1 MFFLEPS
8 GPPNNAN
15 ATSENSTSIMIIWE
29 PLSREYQN
37 GIIIGYT
44 INLTKVGSEDISQHN
59 SSRENI
65 TIGSL
70 SPFTTYSFT
79 VAAQTR
85 VGTGPYTT
93 TSTVMTSED
102 GVFIATL
109 NNMILRCSVY
119 VNKACVCVVLRF

>member
-1 MFFLEPS
+1 
-8 GPPNNAN
+8 
-15 ATSENSTSIMIIWE
+15 MIVWE
-29 PLSREYQN
+29 PPSRECQN
-37 GIIIGYT
+37 GIIIRYT

-70 SPFTTYSFT
+70 SPFTMYSFT

-109 NNMILRCSVY
+109 NNMILRCSV
-119 VNKACVCVVLRF
+119 CQ